1 MKVTIYSTPMCTP
14 CEQLKSYLR
23 RCGIEFAV
31 RDLLIDEEAA
41 DHLESLGM
49 RGSPVLEVD
58 GNVYAG
64 SQLDRENLDIVL
76 GLKPR

>member
-1 MKVTIYSTPMCTP
+1 MKVTVYSTPMCAP
-14 CEQLKSYLR
+14 CDQLKGYLKR
-23 RCGIEFAV
+23 NGIEFAV
-31 RDLLIDEEAA
+31 RDLLMDEEAA

-58 GNVYAG
+58 GKVYAG
-64 SQLDRENLDIVL
+64 PQLDREILDVVL